1 MVFTISSCALLT
13 LHRPARFPVHEQS
26 ALSVVV
32 VIPLD
37 ARRQFR
43 QLALR

>member
-13 LHRPARFPVHEQS
+13 LHRPARFSVHELT
-26 ALSVVV
+26 APVIVTVV
-32 VIPLD
+32 PLD

-43 QLALR
+43 QLAIR